1 MDIIYYHPFF
11 NAQIWL
17 DGMRKRLPEAN
28 IRQWQPG
35 DDKPADYA
43 LVWQPPFEMLA
54 KRQDLRGVFALGAGV
69 DAILAQERANPGTL
83 PKGVPLV
90 RLEDTGMALQ
100 MEEYAAAAALRYFR
114 RFDEYDL
121 QQRQGVWQYL
131 APHDASQFVVGV
143 LGAGVLGGKVAE
155 RLASFGLQVRC
166 WSRTEKHYRDV
177 QSFFGQDQFASFL
190 QGTQLLINLLPNT
203 PETVGILDQSLFA
216 QLNAGAYII
225 NLARGAHMK
234 EDDLLAALESGQVA
248 AATLDVFAKEPLAT
262 DHPFWKHPRVTITPH
277 IAAITLPEV
286 AMDYVAQNILAIEAG
301 KTPEGVVNMDLGY

>member
-166 WSRTEKHYRDV
+166 WSRTEKHYSDV

-234 EDDLLAALESGQVA
+234 EDYLLAALESGQVA

-286 AMDYVAQNILAIEAG
+286 AMDYVA
-301 KTPEGVVNMDLGY
+301 

>member
-1 MDIIYYHPFF
+1 VDIIYYHPFF

-166 WSRTEKHYRDV
+166 WSRTEKHYSDV

>member
-1 MDIIYYHPFF
+1 MNIIYYHPFF
-11 NAQIWL
+11 NAQLWL

-54 KRQDLRGVFALGAGV
+54 SRQDLRGVFALGAGV
-69 DAILAQERANPGTL
+69 DAILAQERAHPGTL
-83 PKGVPLV
+83 PQGVPLV

-100 MEEYAAAAALRYFR
+100 MEEYAAAVALRYFR
-114 RFDEYDL
+114 RFDEYEQ
-121 QQRQGVWQYL
+121 QQREGVWKYL

-166 WSRTEKHYRDV
+166 WSRTEKHYSGV
-177 QSFFGQDQFASFL
+177 KSFYGKGQFASFL

-203 PETVGILDQSLFA
+203 PETVGILDRSLFA

-234 EDDLLAALESGQVA
+234 EEDLLAALESGQVA
-248 AATLDVFAKEPLAT
+248 AATLDVFAKEPLAPE
-262 DHPFWKHPRVTITPH
+262 HPFWKHPRVTITPH

-286 AMDYVAQNILAIEAG
+286 AMDYVAQNIRAIEAG

>member
-1 MDIIYYHPFF
+1 MNIIYYHPFF
-11 NAQIWL
+11 NAQLWL

-54 KRQDLRGVFALGAGV
+54 SRQDLRGVFALGAGV
-69 DAILAQERANPGTL
+69 DAILAQERAHPGTL
-83 PKGVPLV
+83 PQGVPLV

-100 MEEYAAAAALRYFR
+100 MEEYAAAVALRYFR
-114 RFDEYDL
+114 RFDEYEQ
-121 QQRQGVWQYL
+121 QQREGVWKYL
-131 APHDASQFVVGV
+131 APHDASRFVVGV

-166 WSRTEKHYRDV
+166 WSRTEKHYSGV
-177 QSFFGQDQFASFL
+177 KSFYGKGQFASFL

-203 PETVGILDQSLFA
+203 PETVGILDRSLLA

-248 AATLDVFAKEPLAT
+248 AATLDVFAKEPLAPE
-262 DHPFWKHPRVTITPH
+262 HPFWKHPRVTITPH

-286 AMDYVAQNILAIEAG
+286 AMDYVAQNIRAIEAG

>member
-54 KRQDLRGVFALGAGV
+54 TRQDLRGVFALGAGV

-166 WSRTEKHYRDV
+166 WSRTEKHYSDV

>member
-28 IRQWQPG
+28 IRQWQFG

-114 RFDEYDL
+114 RFDEYEQ

-166 WSRTEKHYRDV
+166 WSRTEKHYSDV

-277 IAAITLPEV
+277 IAAITLPDV

>member
-166 WSRTEKHYRDV
+166 WSRTEKHYSDV

-286 AMDYVAQNILAIEAG
+286 AMDYVA
-301 KTPEGVVNMDLGY
+301 

>member
-1 MDIIYYHPFF
+1 M
-11 NAQIWL
+11 AAW
-17 DGMRKRLPEAN
+17 
-28 IRQWQPG
+28 

-166 WSRTEKHYRDV
+166 WSRTEKHYSDV

-286 AMDYVAQNILAIEAG
+286 AMDYVA
-301 KTPEGVVNMDLGY
+301 

>member
-166 WSRTEKHYRDV
+166 WSRTEKHYSDV

-262 DHPFWKHPRVTITPH
+262 DHPCWKHPRVTITPH